1 MGRGKRLTMAHKAII
16 LAKKTLEDKPMRL
29 IAKDIDK
36 SSHAVFNYIHNN
48 NGEIETYRSKIL
60 KCFKESGFTEKE
72 FTAKCMQMLEC
83 SNSQIL
89 AGGKLNN
96 VPDNTNQL
104 KTLCLIKDIIG
115 ADAPK
120 EIKQDISL
128 KLDDKEAQEIS
139 LIKKRYALTNN

>member
-16 LAKKTLEDKPMRL
+16 LTKKTLEDKPMRD

-36 SSHAVFNYIHNN
+36 STNAVFNYLNSN
-48 NGEIETYRSKIL
+48 PEELGTYRDKIL

-72 FTAKCMQMLEC
+72 FTNKCMQMLEC
-83 SNSQIL
+83 SHSQISL
-89 AGGKLNN
+89 KGKVDK

-104 KTLCLIKDIIG
+104 KTLYLIKDIIG

-128 KLDDKEAQEIS
+128 KLNDSEAQEIS
-139 LIKKRYALTNN
+139 LIKKRYSLINN